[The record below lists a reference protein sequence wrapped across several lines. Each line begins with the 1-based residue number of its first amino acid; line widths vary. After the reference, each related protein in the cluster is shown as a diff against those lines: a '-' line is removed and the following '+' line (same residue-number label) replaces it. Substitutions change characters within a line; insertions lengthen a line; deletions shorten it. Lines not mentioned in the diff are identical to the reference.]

1 VTFDIP
7 NHAQVQIFVGENLAL
22 PPFAGVAQTVEPR
35 SESRPSRG
43 RPLLKTIGVAALVVT
58 AFVVGQ
64 HFSMR
69 PVGIDLASSA
79 GTAPAEVRLSSS
91 EPQAF
96 ADGPLPSPAPAPAA
110 APDQI
115 PAAFAQQLQQAPAIA
130 PPPGAP
136 PGGTASSKHA
146 FGLDN

>member
-1 VTFDIP
+1 MTLDIP
-7 NHAQVQIFVGENLAL
+7 DHAQVQIFVGEHVAL
-22 PPFAGVAQTVEPR
+22 PAFAGVARTVEPR

-58 AFVVGQ
+58 AFLMGQ

-69 PVGIDLASSA
+69 PVGIGLASSA
-79 GTAPAEVRLSSS
+79 GAGPAAARPSALD
-91 EPQAF
+91 PQAF
-96 ADGPLPSPAPAPAA
+96 ADSRLPSPAPAAE
-110 APDQI
+110 PDQI
-115 PAAFAQQLQQAPAIA
+115 PPAFAQQLQQAPAIV

-136 PGGTASSKHA
+136 PGGSASSKHA